1 MEEKA
6 SKLTLFKRALSISLI
21 NIWRNKILSIAT
33 IFVIGTILFIFNII
47 LAINFIT
54 NQALEDLNQK
64 IDITVYL
71 KETTDYNKAM
81 EISEELESLEGII
94 EVEYS
99 SKEDAL
105 IEIKETHPNIS
116 IAFEKYKLGN
126 PLPASLNIIT
136 NNPKYHPL
144 VDEYLKQDKFK
155 AYLSTI
161 ITEENNGSSGI
172 LTSVSNN
179 LVKLNK
185 FTNQIIFW
193 LIMTFVVGGTLIILN
208 ALQMTIFTRKK
219 EISIMKLVGA
229 PYSFIRMPFIIES
242 IIYGLLAV
250 AVSFIMLTVLA
261 KNLAIEGSSFSN
273 YYSNINYLSIFI
285 VESILTIILSVLSSV
300 IAIHDYLQKD
310 LLED

>member
-1 MEEKA
+1 MSEKA
-6 SKLTLFKRALSISLI
+6 SKLVLFKRALKLSLK
-21 NIWRNKILSIAT
+21 NIWRNKILSVAT
-33 IFVIGTILFIFNII
+33 VFVMGTILFIFNII

-54 NQALEDLNQK
+54 NDALEDLNQK

-71 KETTDYNKAM
+71 KESTDYGKALD
-81 EISEELESLEGII
+81 IIEELESAEEIT
-94 EVEYS
+94 EVNYT

-105 IEIKETHPNIS
+105 LQIKTTHPNIS
-116 IAFEKYKLGN
+116 LAFEKYSLGN
-126 PLPASLNIIT
+126 PLPASLNIVT
-136 NNPKYHPL
+136 VHPKYHPA
-144 VDEYLKQDKFK
+144 VADYLKQTKFQT
-155 AYLSTI
+155 YFSSI
-161 ITEENNGSSGI
+161 ITENTNDANGI
-172 LTSVSNN
+172 LTSVSEN
-179 LVKLNK
+179 LINLNK

-250 AVSFIMLTVLA
+250 ILSFLMLKILA
-261 KNLAIEGSSFSN
+261 SNLDIEGSTIAH
-273 YYSNINYLSIFI
+273 YYSNINHVTIFVI
-285 VESILTIILSVLSSV
+285 ELILTVSLSVISSI

>member
-1 MEEKA
+1 MKEKA
-6 SKLTLFKRALSISLI
+6 SKLVLFKRALKLSMK
-21 NIWRNKILSIAT
+21 NIWRNKILSVAT
-33 IFVIGTILFIFNII
+33 IFVIGTIIFIFNII
-47 LAINFIT
+47 LAVNFIT
-54 NQALEDLNQK
+54 NEALEDLNQK

-71 KETTDYNKAM
+71 KETTDYSKAM
-81 EISEELESLEGII
+81 DLVEELESAEEII
-94 EVEYS
+94 EIEYI

-105 IEIKETHPNIS
+105 IQIKETHPNIS
-116 IAFEKYKLGN
+116 IAFEKYELGN
-126 PLPASLNIIT
+126 PLPASLNIKTIH
-136 NNPKYHPL
+136 PKYHPAIA
-144 VDEYLKQDKFK
+144 EYLNKEQFQ
-155 AYLSTI
+155 AYFSTI
-161 ITEENNGSSGI
+161 ITENTNDSNGI
-172 LTSVSNN
+172 LTSVSEN
-179 LVKLNK
+179 LIKLNK

-250 AVSFIMLTVLA
+250 MLSFLMLGVLA
-261 KNLAIEGSSFSN
+261 KNLAIEGSSIAN
-273 YYSNINYLSIFI
+273 YYANINHVSIFI
-285 VESILTIILSVLSSV
+285 IELILTITLSIVSSI